1 MQDRRGIYV
10 SPFRTV
16 SSQEVTSFSAALRG
30 RLQQQLRTVRQPDQ
44 VNLWLYGSY
53 LITDQGLELSAH
65 LTRSNN
71 QQIEQSRSLFLPK
84 KAYQGLKVELSQISF
99 EEQLQNNP
107 DLLCKRDFRVSIRS
121 NNRHQDLMFEKGEI
135 IEIYVK
141 VNKPSYFYI
150 VGHIFAGEGPFSCL
164 LKL

>member
-99 EEQLQNNP
+99 EEQLRNKP
-107 DLLCKRDFRVSIRS
+107 GLLRKRDFRVSIRS
-121 NNRHQDLMFEKGEI
+121 NKGYHGLMFEKGEI

-150 VGHIFAGEGPFSCL
+150 VGHTFTGEEPFSYL